1 MCMTYSINTKVF
13 PLLLLVIILP
23 LRNIVKM
30 DRTRD
35 YVKQCLSLKQ
45 ASSSQKSSAS
55 VTSVRDDH
63 KLSFNNRAENNN
75 DDFNSR
81 CSSVS
86 TSVKLNFSKYGDDDD
101 DRSSLVKFFKTQLF
115 LIYSQIHSRFTENYF
130 C

>member
-1 MCMTYSINTKVF
+1 MPKWHAAKHNHQLITK
-13 PLLLLVIILP
+13 
-23 LRNIVKM
+23 NKM

-86 TSVKLNFSKYGDDDD
+86 TSVQLNFSKCGDNED
-101 DRSSLVKFFKTQLF
+101 DRSSVVSASLKIDCTKKKVNK
-115 LIYSQIHSRFTENYF
+115 
-130 C
+130 

>member
-1 MCMTYSINTKVF
+1 MSEKPKIPLTSRAGIIAKMGAAKHNQQVITK
-13 PLLLLVIILP
+13 
-23 LRNIVKM
+23 NKM

-86 TSVKLNFSKYGDDDD
+86 TNVKLNFSKYGDDDD

-115 LIYSQIHSRFTENYF
+115 LIYLIFDD
-130 C
+130 

>member
-1 MCMTYSINTKVF
+1 MPKWHAAKHNHQLITK
-13 PLLLLVIILP
+13 
-23 LRNIVKM
+23 NKM

-115 LIYSQIHSRFTENYF
+115 LIYLIF
-130 C
+130 